1 MPYVKKKKREEDVD
15 FLPGKSRRSGYFK
28 KDLDD
33 RGNKREMVKLLGKY
47 NSLTNPLQNLYLII

>member
-33 RGNKREMVKLLGKY
+33 RGNKVGNTNLL
-47 NSLTNPLQNLYLII
+47 LW